1 MEFQAKSKQEIE
13 DSKLWPKGSYGFE
26 ILEAQETKSKAG
38 NEMFEIRVRVSDDDG
53 ASRVLTDYL
62 LPKRAEKLY
71 GCCAALGLL
80 DKYNS
85 GVLSHDDFVGGT
97 GKLLL
102 AVEKGKNGYPP
113 RNVIQEYNAA

>member
-1 MEFQAKSKQEIE
+1 MNFEPKTKEQIE
-13 DSKLWPKGSYGFE
+13 DEKLWPKGEYGFE
-26 ILEAQETKSKAG
+26 IVEAKEAKSKAG

-80 DKYNS
+80 NKYNS
-85 GVLSHDDFVGGT
+85 GVLSHDDFVGGK

-102 AVEKGKNGYPP
+102 AVEKGKNGYRP
-113 RNVIQEYNAA
+113 RNVIEDYNAA